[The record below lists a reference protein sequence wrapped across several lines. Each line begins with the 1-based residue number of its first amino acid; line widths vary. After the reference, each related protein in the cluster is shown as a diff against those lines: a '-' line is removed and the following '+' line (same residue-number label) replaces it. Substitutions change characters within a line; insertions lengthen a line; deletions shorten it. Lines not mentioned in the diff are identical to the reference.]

1 MMPIHQS
8 AYRKFHSTETAL
20 LRLYNDLLVA
30 TDRGQ
35 VSGLCL
41 LDLTA
46 AFDTVDHELLLH
58 RLDRTFGVR
67 GQAKDWFVSYPG
79 RSYCVIY
86 GGDSSSAILLMCSVP
101 QGSVLGPMLFIL
113 YTAGLADLA
122 LKFGVRLHAFADD
135 NQLHVHCDIS
145 DILSSVDALE
155 RCVTAIGHWMSAN
168 RLKLDAEKTG
178 IVSQIFC
185 ATTI

>member
-1 MMPIHQS
+1 MPKSTGVDLLGSTPRSTYQS

-67 GQAKDWFVSYPG
+67 GHAKEWFKSYLTG
-79 RSYCVIY
+79 RRI
-86 GGDSSSAILLMCSVP
+86 A
-101 QGSVLGPMLFIL
+101 L
-113 YTAGLADLA
+113 YTAPRRDDLNGYSSNV
-122 LKFGVRLHAFADD
+122 LRTEGFSFGPAVVYSVYSGPNRPRL
-135 NQLHVHCDIS
+135 
-145 DILSSVDALE
+145 
-155 RCVTAIGHWMSAN
+155 
-168 RLKLDAEKTG
+168 
-178 IVSQIFC
+178 
-185 ATTI
+185 